1 MKIKTIS
8 RSADNYIPV
17 RESDSQRLPR
27 NLDPALHPFER
38 AREYT
43 RALNA
48 TKLERVFAQPF
59 VGQLGQGH
67 IDGVYSIAKNT
78 RTLAYVAT
86 GSGDGTVK
94 LWDLAQRDEI
104 FSVQGHD
111 GIVRGMTVDHEGR
124 LLSCGSDRTVKMWD
138 VSNPSKL
145 RKASKSNSE
154 PIQTF
159 LGTSAFMGIDC
170 HRDESRFVTA
180 GATIEL
186 WDSQRS
192 KPVSNLSWGSDNV
205 TAVKFNQTETSILA
219 SAGSDRSVILYD
231 VRTSSPIQK
240 LVATLKTN
248 ALAWNPMEA
257 FYFAAGSED
266 HNIYMYDMRN
276 LTRSINVLK
285 DHVAAVLDVDFDP
298 TGQELVSGSYDRSVR
313 IFRVNEGH
321 SREIYHTKRMQHVF
335 TARFTTDSKFILSGS
350 DDGNIRVWRANAS
363 ERVGVKSSRQKAKLE
378 YDAALKERYKHM
390 PEIRR
395 ISRHRHLPGVIKKAG
410 EIKRTEIESLKRR
423 EDNLRKHSKKGS
435 VPYNSEREKH
445 IIGTAIK
452 TKYDQ
457 ERGDSN
463 K

>member
-1 MKIKTIS
+1 MKIKTLS
-8 RSADNYIPV
+8 RSSDNYLPV
-17 RESDSQRLPR
+17 RESDAQRLPR

-59 VGQLGQGH
+59 VGQLGNGH
-67 IDGVYSIAKNT
+67 RDGVYSIAKNT
-78 RTLAYVAT
+78 RSLAYVAT
-86 GSGDGTVK
+86 GSGDGMVK

-104 FSVQGHD
+104 FSVQAHE
-111 GIVRGMTVDHEGR
+111 GIVRGITVDSAGR
-124 LLSCGSDRTVKMWD
+124 LLSCASDRTIKLWD
-138 VSNPSKL
+138 VSNPAKL
-145 RKASKSNSE
+145 KKSLSTAAQ
-154 PIQTF
+154 PLQTF
-159 LGTSAFMGIDC
+159 LGTSAFMGIDS
-170 HRDESRFVTA
+170 HRDETKFITA
-180 GATIEL
+180 GNTIEL

-192 KPVSNLSWGSDNV
+192 KPVSNMSWGSDNV
-205 TAVKFNQTETSILA
+205 TTVKFNQTETSILA

-231 VRTSSPIQK
+231 IRTTSPVQK

-248 ALAWNPMEA
+248 AISWNPMEA

-266 HNIYMYDMRN
+266 HNVYMYDMRN
-276 LTRSINVLK
+276 LTRSINVMK

-298 TGQELVSGSYDRSVR
+298 TGQELVSGSYDRSIR

-335 TARFTTDSKFILSGS
+335 ATRFTTDAKFVLSGS
-350 DDGNIRVWRANAS
+350 DDGNIRVWRSNAS
-363 ERVGVKSSRQKAKLE
+363 ERVGVKSARQKAKLE
-378 YDAALKERYKHM
+378 YDTALKERYKHM

-395 ISRHRHLPGVIKKAG
+395 ISRHRHLPKVLKKAG
-410 EIKRTEIESLKRR
+410 EIKRIEIDSLKRK
-423 EDNLRKHSKKGS
+423 EENQRKHSKKGS
-435 VPYNSEREKH
+435 VPYLSERKRH

-452 TKYDQ
+452 DKY
-457 ERGDSN
+457 ETEES

>member
-1 MKIKTIS
+1 MKIKTLS
-8 RSADNYIPV
+8 RSSDNYLPI
-17 RESDSQRLPR
+17 RENDSQRLPR

-59 VGQLGQGH
+59 VGQLGDGH
-67 IDGVYSIAKNT
+67 RDGVYSIAKNT

-86 GSGDGTVK
+86 GSGDGMVK
-94 LWDLAQRDEI
+94 LWDLAQRDEV
-104 FSVQGHD
+104 FAVQAHD
-111 GIVRGMTVDHEGR
+111 GIVRGMTVDHTGR
-124 LLSCGSDRTVKMWD
+124 LLSCGSDRTIKMWD
-138 VSNPSKL
+138 VSEPAKL
-145 RKASKSNSE
+145 RKAGALKQQ
-154 PIQTF
+154 PLQTY

-219 SAGSDRSVILYD
+219 SAGTDRSVILYD
-231 VRTSSPIQK
+231 IRTTSPIQK

-248 ALAWNPMEA
+248 AIAWNPMEA
-257 FYFAAGSED
+257 FYFAAASED

-276 LTRSINVLK
+276 LKRSINVMK
-285 DHVAAVLDVDFDP
+285 DHVAAVLDIDFDP
-298 TGQELVSGSYDRSVR
+298 TGQEIVSGSYDRTIR
-313 IFRVNEGH
+313 IFKVNEGH

-335 TARFTTDSKFILSGS
+335 TTRFTTDSKFVLSGS
-350 DDGNIRVWRANAS
+350 DDGNIRVWRSNAA

-378 YDAALKERYKHM
+378 YDTALKERYKHM

-395 ISRHRHLPGVIKKAG
+395 IARHRHLPHVIKKAG
-410 EIKRTEIESLKRR
+410 EIKRVETDSLKRKENNQR
-423 EDNLRKHSKKGS
+423 SHSKKGS
-435 VPYNSEREKH
+435 VPFSSEREKH

-452 TKYDQ
+452 DKYD
-457 ERGDSN
+457 ESASSS